1 MPLLKQKRTRSK
13 LTPEFSDGDGAWKLR
28 YVELYDRYCDLHE
41 DVRILCGLHS
51 LGSHDEAG
59 GMCGAI
65 LDRYDQEVRKLV
77 RC

>member
-1 MPLLKQKRTRSK
+1 MPLKPKRTRSK
-13 LTPEFSDGDGAWKLR
+13 LTPEYSDGDGAWKLS

-65 LDRYDQEVRKLV
+65 LDRYDKEVRELV
-77 RC
+77 KC

>member
-1 MPLLKQKRTRSK
+1 MLPKKRTRRK
-13 LTPEFSDGDGAWKLR
+13 LTAEQSDGEQAWKHR
-28 YVELYDRYCDLHE
+28 YIDLYGRYCDIHE

-51 LGSHDEAG
+51 IGSHDEAG

-65 LDRYDQEVRKLV
+65 LDRYDKEIRSLV

>member
-1 MPLLKQKRTRSK
+1 
-13 LTPEFSDGDGAWKLR
+13 LR

-77 RC
+77 KC

>member
-1 MPLLKQKRTRSK
+1 MPLLKPKRTRSK
-13 LTPEFSDGDGAWKLR
+13 LTPDYSDGDGAWKLR
-28 YVELYDRYCDLHE
+28 YVDLYDRYCDIHE

-59 GMCGAI
+59 GMCEAI

-77 RC
+77 EC

>member
-1 MPLLKQKRTRSK
+1 M
-13 LTPEFSDGDGAWKLR
+13 R
-28 YVELYDRYCDLHE
+28 YIELYDRYTDIHE

-51 LGSHDEAG
+51 IGSHDEAS

-65 LDRYDQEVRKLV
+65 LDRYDKEIRELV